1 MNTFLFPVLRRRLPP
16 SGGRALRVLPL
27 LCVLLFAAFALPR
40 ADAAPAFEQRYEKAK
55 QDMERLKGDSK
66 RGGWREP
73 WENLARD
80 FLDIYET
87 YPKWRNRPAALYRS
101 AVALEELAAR
111 SMLRQDAQNA
121 VARYERFIKD
131 YGTHVLADDALFG
144 IARLKA
150 ERLRDFAG
158 AREALKRLQAQYPRG
173 DVIPEAKVYAERLAS
188 ALEAAKHGATG
199 QKAATLTDMRWE
211 NRKGLAV
218 VTLEFDRPIVWSL
231 RSQAANKKNGTP
243 TRIILDLEGA
253 APASTIRPGIKVQG
267 NSLRRMRLDL
277 ASPNKTRLLLD
288 FRTLKRFTV
297 QTASSPFRLVLTTSA
312 TDAALPRG
320 ITVGKNLQ
328 STDPLFR
335 FSARTVVL
343 DPGHGGKDPG
353 TIHNGLV
360 ERDVTLDMAK
370 RVGALLAKRGIN
382 VLHTRTDNTWVSL
395 STRSY
400 IANQARADV
409 LVSIHLNASLNE
421 NASGLE
427 TYFPARSGSSDT
439 AKLAG
444 LENANGDHKG
454 TAPAS
459 LQPTRAQESRRLAD
473 IIQKCTLSLM
483 KEKAFAVHDGGV
495 KPGPFKVLLS
505 SAMPGVLVE
514 LGYCSNPQEAQKLRS
529 PAYRAALAE
538 GLASGIL
545 AYLGSLDTAG
555 AKKR

>member
-1 MNTFLFPVLRRRLPP
+1 MLPF
-16 SGGRALRVLPL
+16 

-87 YPKWRNRPAALYRS
+87 YPKWRNRPASLYRS
-101 AVALEELAAR
+101 AVALQELAAR

-158 AREALKRLQAQYPRG
+158 AQEALKRLQAQYPRG

-188 ALEAAKHGATG
+188 ALEASKHGATG
-199 QKAATLTDMRWE
+199 PKAATLTDMRWE

-231 RSQAANKKNGTP
+231 RSQAANKKNATP

-454 TAPAS
+454 TTPAS